1 MISMLCG
8 REGQFTVQV
17 GSKIMSWHTIRAV
30 SVPPSKKRGYR
41 CVQIFPRSTIP
52 AETRRSTAT
61 ITATE
66 TMRWRE
72 SSNSKE
78 SEFSRLGNPDESAD
92 EAFG

>member
-52 AETRRSTAT
+52 AETPPVDRHDHRNRDDAVAQ
-61 ITATE
+61 ILQLQRVRILAP
-66 TMRWRE
+66 RE
-72 SSNSKE
+72 S
-78 SEFSRLGNPDESAD
+78 R
-92 EAFG
+92 